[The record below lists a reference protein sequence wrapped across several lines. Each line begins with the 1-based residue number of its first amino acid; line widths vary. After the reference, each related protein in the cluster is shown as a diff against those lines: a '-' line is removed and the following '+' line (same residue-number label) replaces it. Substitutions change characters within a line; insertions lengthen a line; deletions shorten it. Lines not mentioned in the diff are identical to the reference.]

1 MKTGIVVPAPK
12 KLDPA
17 QSLAALY
24 GAMLRKF
31 RTRAGWTQRELG
43 DRVPIAH
50 SRIAQFELGNET
62 PVPDVAEALDRLVKA
77 DGELMDLWRHVV
89 RTPIPDWA
97 VRYINLEPK
106 ASKIRK
112 YMAHT
117 VPGLLQTEAYG
128 RALLNV
134 ARPSAGRKLEK
145 LLAARLARQS
155 ILDEEGAP
163 VLWTIMDEAVLRRRV
178 GDRAVMREQM
188 ERLLRAAEELQHV
201 VLQVLPFDQGEHPF
215 LNGSATVLSFLDRPE
230 VAYLESSYSG
240 ELIEHPGTVAEY
252 ALAFDYLQALALPPE
267 ESAALIRSAAKESY
281 RDRPLPSRAQRRRLA
296 QVQSKQS
303 GGRRLRRGR

>member
-97 VRYINLEPK
+97 QRYVNLEPQ
-106 ASKIRK
+106 AAKIRK
-112 YMAHT
+112 YQAQT
-117 VPGLLQTEAYG
+117 VPGLLQTEAYA
-128 RALLNV
+128 RALL
-134 ARPSAGRKLEK
+134 AGSRPSVGAALEK
-145 LLAARLARQS
+145 LLTARLARQA
-155 ILDEEGAP
+155 ILGAETAP
-163 VLWTIMDEAVLRRRV
+163 VLWAILDEAVLRRPL
-178 GDRAVMREQM
+178 GTPDAMKQQLEYLIAVSD
-188 ERLLRAAEELQHV
+188 LHSV
-201 VLQVLPFDQGEHPF
+201 VLQVLELDQGDHP
-215 LNGSATVLSFLDRPE
+215 LLGGSTTVLSFSAQPD
-230 VAYLESSYSG
+230 VAYVESAFSG
-240 ELIEHPGTVAEY
+240 ELVEHPGTVAEF
-252 ALAFDYLQALALPPE
+252 ALALDHLQALALSPQA
-267 ESAALIRSAAKESY
+267 SVDLIRSIIEEKY
-281 RDRPLPSRAQRRRLA
+281 CDPRLPARVRRRRLA
-296 QVQSKQS
+296 QVQLQQRA
-303 GGRRLRRGR
+303 GRRLRRGR